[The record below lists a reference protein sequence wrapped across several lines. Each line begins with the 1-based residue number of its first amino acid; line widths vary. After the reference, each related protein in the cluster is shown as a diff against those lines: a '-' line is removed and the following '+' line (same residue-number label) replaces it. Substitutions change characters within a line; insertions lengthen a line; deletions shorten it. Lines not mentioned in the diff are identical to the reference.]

1 MNNNLIRIEKDNLS
15 EKIENN
21 KINEIQ
27 KTTSDNINNILDLE
41 ILEIQ
46 SEELTKNQIQE
57 ITNSTNNWFGIKLDF
72 SDIEVHLS
80 GSDKIFI
87 IKNNWKIIWFLSTK
101 TLKDLEYIY
110 WVSIDKNFQWKWIY
124 KNINNIVP
132 WKKFFL
138 RTQNQNVIKFLQK
151 SGYNVYYWEKA
162 FNEILKNL
170 TKNELLNFF
179 EKLWNNISG
188 FENWVFKNA
197 YPGKMG
203 IEENV
208 KFIDEKFY
216 PWFNHEAWD
225 SILVFY
231 EK

>member
-72 SDIEVHLS
+72 SDIEAHLS

-87 IKNNWKIIWFLSTK
+87 VKNNWKIIWFLSTK

-110 WVSIDKNFQWKWIY
+110 GVSIDKNFQWKWIY
-124 KNINNIVP
+124 KNINNIIP
-132 WKKFFL
+132 WEKFFL
-138 RTQNQNVIKFLQK
+138 RTQNQNIIKSLQK
-151 SGYNVYYWEKA
+151 SGYDVYYWQNA
-162 FNEILKNL
+162 FAEILKNL

-216 PWFNHEAWD
+216 PWFNYEAWD

>member
-72 SDIEVHLS
+72 SDIEAHLS

-138 RTQNQNVIKFLQK
+138 RTQNQNIIKSLQK
-151 SGYNVYYWEKA
+151 SGYDVYYWQNA
-162 FNEILKNL
+162 FAEILKNL

-216 PWFNHEAWD
+216 PWFNYEAWD

>member
-27 KTTSDNINNILDLE
+27 KTTLDNINNILDLE

-72 SDIEVHLS
+72 SDIKAHLLE
-80 GSDKIFI
+80 SDKIFI
-87 IKNNWKIIWFLSTK
+87 VKNNWKIIWFLSTK

-124 KNINNIVP
+124 KNINNIIP
-132 WKKFFL
+132 WEKFFL
-138 RTQNQNVIKFLQK
+138 RTQNQNIIKSLQK
-151 SGYNVYYWEKA
+151 SGYDVYYWQNA
-162 FNEILKNL
+162 FAEILKNL

-179 EKLWNNISG
+179 EKLWNDTSN
-188 FENWVFKNA
+188 FEDWVFKKA
-197 YPGKMG
+197 YPSKMWTQ
-203 IEENV
+203 ENV
-208 KFIDEKFY
+208 KFIDENFY
-216 PWFNHEAWD
+216 PWFDYEAWD

-231 EK
+231 KK

>member
-15 EKIENN
+15 EKIESNN
-21 KINEIQ
+21 IKTIQ
-27 KTTSDNINNILDLE
+27 KLTSENVDEILNLE
-41 ILEIQ
+41 ILEI
-46 SEELTKNQIQE
+46 SSKELNENQILE

-72 SDIEVHLS
+72 SDIKAHLLE
-80 GSDKIFI
+80 SDKIFI

-138 RTQNQNVIKFLQK
+138 RTQNQNVIKSLQK

-216 PWFNHEAWD
+216 PWFNYEAWD